1 MHRYNKIPHLFE
13 LFLGMFR
20 GRKVSTRKQ
29 VLEQNEHP
37 ISDLVLQ
44 WRKMNCTLTK
54 MIYPLIRM
62 TVDGHIRGCYINH
75 TATGRITMHEP
86 NLQNIAKDFEVI
98 NPVTKDKVTISCR
111 SAFRAPENHSLV
123 SADYC
128 QLELRILA
136 HLSRDRLLRSILTKP
151 GDVFK
156 SIAAKWN
163 KVEEDEVW
171 N

>member
-1 MHRYNKIPHLFE
+1 
-13 LFLGMFR
+13 MFR

-44 WRKMNCTLTK
+44 WRKINCTLTK

-62 TVDGHIRGCYINH
+62 TADGHIHGDYVNH

-86 NLQNIAKDFEVI
+86 NLQTVAKDFDVI
-98 NPVTKDKVTISCR
+98 NPITKEKVNISCR
-111 SAFRAPENHSLV
+111 RAFRAPDGHCLV

-136 HLSRDRLLRSILTKP
+136 HLSGDKLLRSILKKP
-151 GDVFK
+151 GDVFR

-163 KVEEDEVW
+163 KVEEGEVS
-171 N
+171 

>member
-1 MHRYNKIPHLFE
+1 
-13 LFLGMFR
+13 MFR

-37 ISDLVLQ
+37 ISNLVLQ
-44 WRKMNCTLTK
+44 WRKINCTLTK

-62 TVDGHIRGCYINH
+62 TKDGHIRGCYVNH

-98 NPVTKDKVTISCR
+98 NPVTKEKVRISCR
-111 SAFRAPENHSLV
+111 SAFKVADDHRLV

-136 HLSRDRLLRSILTKP
+136 HLSGDKLLKSILRKP
-151 GDVFK
+151 GDVFR

-163 KVEEDEVW
+163 KVQEEEVDRI
-171 N
+171 